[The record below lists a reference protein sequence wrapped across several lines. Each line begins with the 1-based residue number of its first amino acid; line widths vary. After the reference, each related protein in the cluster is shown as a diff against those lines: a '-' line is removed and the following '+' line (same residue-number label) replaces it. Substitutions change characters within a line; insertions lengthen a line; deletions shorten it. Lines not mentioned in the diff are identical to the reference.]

1 MFKHKLSRRIT
12 SFVALVLLVVSPA
25 SLVLAADNNK
35 SQAQDSTQS
44 VTQTYG
50 TTTTLQK
57 GMIVRL
63 DDKDSTKVA
72 ALKADESKKMHG
84 VVVAANDAALTLTGD
99 ASKRQVFVATY
110 GRYPVLVSDQNG
122 AIKKGDLITISAL
135 AGVGMKAGDSQ
146 EVVLGKAV
154 TDFNGKAEV
163 ESTAT
168 LKDNSGK
175 KIDVSIGRIKVDIG
189 ISHNPLLSSGP
200 VWGIASF
207 LQSISNGVAGKEV
220 QPIRVYVSL
229 LILII
234 TTAIAGFVLIGGVR
248 SAIVAIG
255 RNPLAKASIFR
266 GLFQVVLSS
275 VIIFVLG
282 VFGVYLLL
290 KL

>member
-1 MFKHKLSRRIT
+1 MFKHKPFRRLA
-12 SFVALVLLVVSPA
+12 SFVALVLVMASPA
-25 SLVLAADNNK
+25 APVLAADN
-35 SQAQDSTQS
+35 STQDSTQS

-50 TTTTLQK
+50 ATSVVQK

-63 DDKDSTKVA
+63 DPKDSTQVL
-72 ALKADESKKMHG
+72 ALKADESKEMHG

-99 ASKRQVFVATY
+99 SSKRQVFVATY
-110 GRYPVLVSDQNG
+110 GRYPVLVSNQNG

-135 AGVGMKAGDSQ
+135 DGVGMKAGDTQ

-154 TDFNGKAEV
+154 TTFDGASNV
-163 ESTAT
+163 EGNAT

-175 KIDVSIGRIKVDIG
+175 KLDVSLGRIKVDIG
-189 ISHNPLLSSGP
+189 ISHNPLLSNGP

-229 LILII
+229 LILLL
-234 TTAIAGFVLIGGVR
+234 TTAIGGFVLISGVR
-248 SAIVAIG
+248 SAVVAIG
-255 RNPLAKASIFR
+255 RNPLAKVSIMR

>member
-1 MFKHKLSRRIT
+1 MLKHKPFRRLA
-12 SFVALVLLVVSPA
+12 SFFALVLVMTSPA
-25 SLVLAADNNK
+25 TTVLAADSK
-35 SQAQDSTQS
+35 TQDSTQS

-50 TTTTLQK
+50 TSSVVQK

-63 DDKDSTKVA
+63 DPKDSTKVA
-72 ALKADESKKMHG
+72 ALKADESKEMHG

-99 ASKRQVFVATY
+99 SSKRQVFIATY
-110 GRYPVLVSDQNG
+110 GRYPVLVSNQNG
-122 AIKKGDLITISAL
+122 AIKEGDLITISAL
-135 AGVGMKAGDSQ
+135 DGVGMKTGDSQ

-154 TDFNGKAEV
+154 TAFDGTTNV

-175 KIDVSIGRIKVDIG
+175 KLDVSIGRIKVDIG
-189 ISHNPLLSSGP
+189 ISHNPLQSNGP
-200 VWGIASF
+200 VWGIATF

-220 QPIRVYVSL
+220 QPVRVYISL
-229 LILII
+229 LILML
-234 TTAIAGFVLIGGVR
+234 TTAIGGFVLIGGVR
-248 SAIVAIG
+248 SAIVSIG
-255 RNPLAKASIFR
+255 RNPLAKVSIMR